1 MSSLQEFATGSTL
14 FGGNAPYIE
23 EQYERYLAD
32 PATVSAEWRGYF
44 DTLRVPLRA
53 G

>member
-1 MSSLQEFATGSTL
+1 MSTLQEFATGSTL

-32 PATVSAEWRGYF
+32 PAAVSEIG
-44 DTLRVPLRA
+44 RA
-53 G
+53 HV